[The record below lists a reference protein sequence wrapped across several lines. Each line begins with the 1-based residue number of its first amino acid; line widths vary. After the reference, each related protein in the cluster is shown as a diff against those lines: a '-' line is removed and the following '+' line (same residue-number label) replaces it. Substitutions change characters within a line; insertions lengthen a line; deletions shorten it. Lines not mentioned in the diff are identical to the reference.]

1 MADAER
7 YSFKNLEV
15 WKAAQQ
21 FAAVDVSRLVDDLPN
36 TRSADVIGRQLLR
49 SATSVGANIAEGHA
63 RYTFGAYR
71 NHLSIAKGSAA
82 ESEHWVDLLVRRG
95 LITEESGQRLGQTCM
110 MLMGV
115 LTRRILAL
123 QQQEKSS
130 GPRIRE
136 DGPVYQPPDSLVPWF
151 SGSMVQGDL
160 DEEEGR

>member
-1 MADAER
+1 MADSER

-21 FAAVDVSRLVDDLPN
+21 FAVDVSRLVDDLPN

-82 ESEHWVDLLVRRG
+82 ESEHWVDL
-95 LITEESGQRLGQTCM
+95 
-110 MLMGV
+110 
-115 LTRRILAL
+115 
-123 QQQEKSS
+123 
-130 GPRIRE
+130 
-136 DGPVYQPPDSLVPWF
+136 
-151 SGSMVQGDL
+151 
-160 DEEEGR
+160 